1 MIRAAG
7 TIIALT
13 LAVVPALGQD
23 RPPDAP
29 QTDGAQTEQ
38 PDAERPPERP
48 DVPEPAPRSDDPAAD
63 TPADQPSGPPAPT
76 ESALDEPATDQP
88 AAQPIGPPPPPVWFT
103 LSGTDAQY
111 DACRLALSVM
121 GAQFR
126 PQPPVTDPD
135 NRDCG
140 IARPLQVS
148 RILPDVALSGEPV
161 MRCEAALSLA
171 LWTRDFLQPAAG
183 LLPDTPRLTALET
196 GPAYSCRDRV
206 GTGDADPKPS
216 EHGYGNAI
224 DVMGFRFGDGEPVLV
239 QPRQGDGDAAE
250 SFQRAAQS
258 TGCLLFT
265 TVLGPGSNAAHDDHL
280 HLDIAARNGGWR
292 LCE

>member
-1 MIRAAG
+1 MIRVAG

-13 LAVVPALGQD
+13 LAVVPAL
-23 RPPDAP
+23 
-29 QTDGAQTEQ
+29 AQ
-38 PDAERPPERP
+38 ERPPEAEPDTAQTADRP
-48 DVPEPAPRSDDPAAD
+48 PEKPEAAEPAPVPDPVPDAI
-63 TPADQPSGPPAPT
+63 S
-76 ESALDEPATDQP
+76 ESVPDEP
-88 AAQPIGPPPPPVWFT
+88 AAQPFGPPPPPVWFT
-103 LSGTDAQY
+103 LAETDAEY

-161 MRCEAALSLA
+161 MRCAAALSLA

-183 LLPDTPRLTALET
+183 LLPETPRLTALET

-206 GTGDADPKPS
+206 GTGEADPKPS

-224 DVMGFRFGDGEPVLV
+224 DVMGFRFDDGDPVLV

-250 SFQRAAQS
+250 SFQKAAQG

-280 HLDIAARNGGWR
+280 HLDMAARNGGWR